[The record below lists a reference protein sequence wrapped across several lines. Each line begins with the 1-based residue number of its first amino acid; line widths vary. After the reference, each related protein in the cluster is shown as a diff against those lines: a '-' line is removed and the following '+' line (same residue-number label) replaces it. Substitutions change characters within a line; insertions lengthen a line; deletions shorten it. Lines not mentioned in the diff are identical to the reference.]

1 MITNS
6 NEENQ
11 SDDVTL
17 VITTIGSARGATN
30 NVFSQGE
37 KRETERER
45 ERRKRE
51 RKTEKG
57 RGRKI
62 KGKCE

>member
-11 SDDVTL
+11 SDDVTI

-45 ERRKRE
+45 EREGKGRE
-51 RKTEKG
+51 RLKKEEG
-57 RGRKI
+57 ER
-62 KGKCE
+62 